1 MANENI
7 GQIGLDATDIRCEE
21 CNHVSYSQDD
31 YCPHLRLKQSA
42 DDQVLISSLLALAGE
57 PPAPYAVSM
66 IYKKQF
72 VKLFSWLFK
81 IKHQNNCFNCL
92 VNFYRLSFY

>member
-7 GQIGLDATDIRCEE
+7 GQIGLDVTDIRCEE
-21 CNHVSYSQDD
+21 CNHIFYSQDE

-72 VKLFSWLFK
+72 VKLSIDHRSGKLSSRKIMKIFK
-81 IKHQNNCFNCL
+81 TF
-92 VNFYRLSFY
+92 FFF

>member
-7 GQIGLDATDIRCEE
+7 GQIGLDVIRCEE
-21 CNHVSYSQDD
+21 CDLIFYSQDE

-57 PPAPYAVSM
+57 PPPPYAVSM

-72 VKLFSWLFK
+72 VKLSIDHCSGQLSSRK
-81 IKHQNNCFNCL
+81 ILKI
-92 VNFYRLSFY
+92 SK

>member
-7 GQIGLDATDIRCEE
+7 GQIGLDVTDIRCEE
-21 CNHVSYSQDD
+21 CNLIFYSQDE

-72 VKLFSWLFK
+72 VKLFSWFSK
-81 IKHQNNCFNCL
+81 ITAVTKWMLQ
-92 VNFYRLSFY
+92 LSSKF

>member
-7 GQIGLDATDIRCEE
+7 GQIGLDVIRCEE
-21 CNHVSYSQDD
+21 CDLIFYSQDE

-57 PPAPYAVSM
+57 PPPPYAVSM

-72 VKLFSWLFK
+72 VKLSGQLFSSKIMKIFK
-81 IKHQNNCFNCL
+81 
-92 VNFYRLSFY
+92 

>member
-21 CNHVSYSQDD
+21 CNHISYSQDD

-72 VKLFSWLFK
+72 VKLSIDHCSGQLSSRK
-81 IKHQNNCFNCL
+81 ILKNIKIAA
-92 VNFYRLSFY
+92 VID

>member
-7 GQIGLDATDIRCEE
+7 GQIGLDVTDVRCEE
-21 CNHVSYSQDD
+21 CNHVFYSQDE

-72 VKLFSWLFK
+72 VRLFSWFSK
-81 IKHQNNCFNCL
+81 IKHPLKHQNNYC
-92 VNFYRLSFY
+92 S